1 MKTDRF
7 RLVIFM
13 VILNTRSAGQSIWQF
28 LSKIAPFFD
37 RYCILLGQYK
47 VKKVKKTS

>member
-13 VILNTRSAGQSIWQF
+13 VILNTRSAGQSI
-28 LSKIAPFFD
+28 
-37 RYCILLGQYK
+37 
-47 VKKVKKTS
+47 